1 MIIGDFHYT
10 AEIAEKRKALK
21 FDDIGCM
28 LAYAQANN
36 LSPEKASF
44 WVADFDTNSW
54 IKAEEA
60 NFVISSEIHTPM
72 GHGII
77 AFRDPIKAK
86 EFAATTKGEILQF
99 ESVSKMDWQ
108 SRHEH

>member
-1 MIIGDFHYT
+1 MIIGDFHHT
-10 AEIAEKRKALK
+10 VEIVEKRKAHK

-36 LSPEKASF
+36 LSPEKVSF
-44 WVADFDTNSW
+44 WVADFDTTSW

-60 NFVISSEIHTPM
+60 DFVISPEIHTPM

-77 AFRDPIKAK
+77 AFTDPIKAK
-86 EFAATTKGEILQF
+86 EFAATTNGKILQF
-99 ESVSKMDWQ
+99 DSVSKMDWK

>member
-10 AEIAEKRKALK
+10 AEIIEKRKAYK

-28 LAYAQANN
+28 LAYAQAQN
-36 LSPEKASF
+36 LSPEKGSF
-44 WVADFDTNSW
+44 WVADFDTTSW

-60 NFVISSEIHTPM
+60 DFVISPEIHTPM

-77 AFRDPIKAK
+77 AFKNPIKAK
-86 EFAATTKGEILQF
+86 EFAATNKGEILQF
-99 ESVSKMDWQ
+99 ESVSKMNWKT
-108 SRHEH
+108 RHEQ